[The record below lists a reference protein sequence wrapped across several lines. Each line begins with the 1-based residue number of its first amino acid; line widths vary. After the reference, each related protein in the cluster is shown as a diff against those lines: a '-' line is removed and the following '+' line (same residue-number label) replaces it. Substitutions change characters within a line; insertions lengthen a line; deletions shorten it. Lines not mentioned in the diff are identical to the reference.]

1 MDASDAWRYGL
12 AIFLVL
18 TAIGI
23 TWVMFRMASVLGRVA
38 TMLEGVTAEVVPML
52 GKASITMDHVNSEL
66 AKVGQITDSA
76 VDATAKVD
84 QTVRAVSAAVSRPAK
99 AVAGATAGVGQ
110 AVGSFRL
117 RRSQRGGIV

>member
-23 TWVMFRMASVLGRVA
+23 TWVMFRLASVLGEVP
-38 TMLEGVTAEVVPML
+38 TMLEGMTRELVPML
-52 GKASITMDHVNSEL
+52 GKASVTMDHVNAEL
-66 AKVGQITDSA
+66 SKVGQITASA

-84 QTVRAVSAAVSRPAK
+84 QTVRAVSAAISRPAK